1 MNKLM
6 VAVIALFV
14 AGAAAT
20 MPLAAADLTRQQ
32 RATIESNL
40 LRQLMS
46 TVGVFDYAAFQ
57 LDAQGTVTLFGE
69 VREATLKTHLAE
81 DAKKVEGVKRV
92 KNQIEVL
99 PLSPTD
105 DAIRRAMYNAI
116 YSQTGFARYA
126 QRAVPPVHI
135 IVKNGSVRLEGAVA
149 NKIELAQLNAAA
161 NGVTGVLSVKNN
173 VRIDTP
179 E

>member
-1 MNKLM
+1 MNKFII
-6 VAVIALFV
+6 AVLTLFL

-20 MPLAAADLTRQQ
+20 TTLAGADLTREQ
-32 RATIESNL
+32 RAAIERNL
-40 LRQLMS
+40 LRELMP

-57 LDAQGTVTLFGE
+57 LDAQGNVTLLGE

-81 DAKKVEGVKRV
+81 DAKKVEGVKRI

-116 YSQTGFARYA
+116 YSQTGFERYT
-126 QRAVPPVHI
+126 QRAIPPVHI
-135 IVKNGSVRLEGAVA
+135 IVKNGAVRLEGAVA

-161 NGVTGVLSVKNN
+161 KGVTGVLSVKNN
-173 VRIDTP
+173 VRIDAA